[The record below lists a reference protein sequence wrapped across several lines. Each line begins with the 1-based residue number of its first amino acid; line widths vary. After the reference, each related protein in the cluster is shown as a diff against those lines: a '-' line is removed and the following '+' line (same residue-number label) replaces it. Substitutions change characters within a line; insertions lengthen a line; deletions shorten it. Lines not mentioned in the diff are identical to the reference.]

1 MEGVLSEKA
10 QMRLELDATK
20 PSISLIA
27 AVLVG
32 PAGGRR
38 IIRLEMNDSG
48 GKAKE
53 SITKYVKKVRR
64 VLKKREK
71 VFLVQ
76 FGGVSTEQLEAV
88 ASHVRLVD

>member
-1 MEGVLSEKA
+1 MSDKT
-10 QMRLELDATK
+10 QMRMELDAAR
-20 PSISLIA
+20 PSISLVA

-38 IIRLEMNDSG
+38 IIKLEMNDSG

-53 SITKYVKKVRR
+53 SISKHIKKVRR

-71 VFLVQ
+71 VFLIQ
-76 FGGVSTEQLEAV
+76 FSGVSTEQLEAV